1 MRRLCDEFGAVM
13 IMDEVQTGLG
23 RCGAVWGINTYGVV
37 PDSIVTAKGLSGGL
51 YPTSA
56 ILYRKFLTPFLH
68 ANPFIHISTFGG
80 SEAGCWVALE
90 VLNVLEEPG
99 FLDHVRRM
107 AGSFREGLGGLQ
119 KKHAGVLREV
129 RQRGLMMGLKMADPA
144 CGPLMT
150 LAGFR
155 HGLLAIYANHDPSVL
170 QLLPPLIIQAHE
182 AEEVVGALDRMLAW
196 VEEALETVNFSQE
209 QRPP

>member
-1 MRRLCDEFGAVM
+1 
-13 IMDEVQTGLG
+13 
-23 RCGAVWGINTYGVV
+23 
-37 PDSIVTAKGLSGGL
+37 
-51 YPTSA
+51 
-56 ILYRKFLTPFLH
+56 
-68 ANPFIHISTFGG
+68 
-80 SEAGCWVALE
+80 
-90 VLNVLEEPG
+90 
-99 FLDHVRRM
+99 
-107 AGSFREGLGGLQ
+107 
-119 KKHAGVLREV
+119 
-129 RQRGLMMGLKMADPA
+129 MGLKMADPA